1 MNTPDELKPYRCD
14 CEDGFLGPNCEG
26 LYASI
31 QIYLSYDSAYFLSGL
46 FCFLLNKQDQDLPF
60 GSIEFETK

>member
-1 MNTPDELKPYRCD
+1 MPGVEPCTSNPCENGGSCVNTPDELKPYRCD

-31 QIYLSYDSAYFLSGL
+31 QIYLSYDSAYFLNGL
-46 FCFLLNKQDQDLPF
+46 FVF
-60 GSIEFETK
+60 